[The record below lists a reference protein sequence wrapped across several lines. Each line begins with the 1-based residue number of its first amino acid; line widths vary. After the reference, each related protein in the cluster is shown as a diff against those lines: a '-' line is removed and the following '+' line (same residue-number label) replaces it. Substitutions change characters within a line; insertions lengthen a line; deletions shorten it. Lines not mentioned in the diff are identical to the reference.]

1 MIELF
6 DTIPNI
12 LGEDEKLVRLIFSP
26 FHIDKK
32 NPTKL
37 TPNAF
42 RPPAGLDEVS
52 VNRLS
57 YTTADVCKQHGKSMN
72 STNKTFFE
80 LASIHYKTVLA
91 CNAFARAS
99 KLPDNPAHADI
110 FLGVILQKGEPAPA
124 EINLILKE
132 LATKARYFADPN
144 PESIEWLGENISD
157 FD

>member
-1 MIELF
+1 MTRPF
-6 DTIPNI
+6 DAIPDI
-12 LGEDEKLVRLIFSP
+12 LEEDEKLVRIIFSP

-57 YTTADVCKQHGKSMN
+57 YTTANACKQHGKSMD
-72 STNKTFFE
+72 SANKTFFG
-80 LASIHYKTVLA
+80 LATIRYKAVLA
-91 CNAFARAS
+91 CNAFARVS
-99 KLPDNPAHADI
+99 KLDNNPVHADI
-110 FLGVILQKGEPAPA
+110 FLGVVLQKGEPAPA

-132 LATKARYFADPN
+132 LAKNARYFADPDRA
-144 PESIEWLGENISD
+144 SVEWLGDDISD
-157 FD
+157 I